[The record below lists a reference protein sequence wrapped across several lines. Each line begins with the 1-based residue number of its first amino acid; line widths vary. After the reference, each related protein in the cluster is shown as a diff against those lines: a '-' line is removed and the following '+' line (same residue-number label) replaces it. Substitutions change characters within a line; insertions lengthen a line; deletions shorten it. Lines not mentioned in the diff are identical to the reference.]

1 MENYFSIAAL
11 YHILGIPKLY
21 NIRPIYKYFGLFVT
35 LDKGDNGIVHGCMG
49 YWDKKLGQIAEY
61 K

>member
-21 NIRPIYKYFGLFVT
+21 NISPIYKYFGLFVT
-35 LDKGDNGIVHGCMG
+35 VDNGLYNYYQKI
-49 YWDKKLGQIAEY
+49 K
-61 K
+61 

>member
-21 NIRPIYKYFGLFVT
+21 NISPIYKYFGLFVT
-35 LDKGDNGIVHGCMG
+35 VDNDLYNYYQKI
-49 YWDKKLGQIAEY
+49 K
-61 K
+61 